1 MNSTIFLFIA
11 TLLCWGP
18 TWYVIKFQLGIVDP
32 MVSVFYRFFLASII
46 ILFFCKFKNFK
57 IQFSFKEHF
66 FIAVLGIL
74 LFNINYVIFYL
85 STQYLISGFVALC
98 FSSILFMNIINN
110 IIFHRNLPSIMTI
123 LGGAIGTLG
132 LIFIFYEEISNFT
145 LSSTTSFGIFLGII
159 ATYFAS
165 LGNLVSAYT
174 SKIKLPVVPV
184 TGYGMLY
191 GSLSLLIYLL
201 VIDTPFQFDFSL
213 SYNLSLIYLSVF
225 GSVFGFSLY
234 LTLIEKIG
242 SNDAAYVAIIMPLI
256 ALLVSTIFENLLWNL
271 NLIIGAVMIILGNI
285 LILKKN

>member
-46 ILFFCKFKNFK
+46 ILCFCKLKNFK
-57 IQFSFKEHF
+57 IKFSLKEHF
-66 FIAVLGIL
+66 LIAVLGVL

-98 FSSILFMNIINN
+98 FSSILFMNVINN
-110 IIFHRNLPSIMTI
+110 IIFHRNLPNIMTI

-132 LIFIFYEEISNFT
+132 LIFIFYEEINNFT

-191 GSLSLLIYLL
+191 GSLSLFIYLL
-201 VIDTPFQFDFSL
+201 VKDTPFQFDLSL
-213 SYNLSLIYLSVF
+213 SYNLSLIYLSIF

-234 LTLIEKIG
+234 LTLIKKIG

-256 ALLVSTIFENLLWNL
+256 ALLVSTIFENLIWNWSL
-271 NLIIGAVMIILGNI
+271 FIGALLIIFGNI
-285 LILKKN
+285 LILKR

>member
-1 MNSTIFLFIA
+1 MNSTIFLFIT

-18 TWYVIKFQLGIVDP
+18 TWYIIKFQLGIVDP

-46 ILFFCKFKNFK
+46 ILLFCIYKK
-57 IQFSFKEHF
+57 INLRFSIKEHI
-66 FIAVLGIL
+66 FIAALGIF

-98 FSSILFMNIINN
+98 FSSILFMNVINN
-110 IIFHRNLPSIMTI
+110 IIFHRNLPNIMTI
-123 LGGAIGTLG
+123 LGGAIGTSG
-132 LIFIFYEEISNFT
+132 LFFIFYDEISNFT

-165 LGNLVSAYT
+165 LGNLISAHT

-191 GSLSLLIYLL
+191 GSLSLLIYLYIMG
-201 VIDTPFQFDFSL
+201 VPFKFDLSL
-213 SYNLSLIYLSVF
+213 SYNLSLIYLSIF

-234 LTLIEKIG
+234 LTLIKKIG

-256 ALLVSTIFENLLWNL
+256 ALLVSTIFENLIWNL
-271 NLIIGAVMIILGNI
+271 NLVIGAIMIILGNI
-285 LILKKN
+285 LILRKN

>member
-18 TWYVIKFQLGIVDP
+18 TWYVIKFQLGTVDP
-32 MVSVFYRFFLASII
+32 MVSVFYRFFLASVI
-46 ILFFCKFKNFK
+46 ILGFCIFKKYRIKF
-57 IQFSFKEHF
+57 SLKEHF
-66 FIAVLGIL
+66 YIAVLGIL

-98 FSSILFMNIINN
+98 FSSILFMNVINN
-110 IIFHRNLPSIMTI
+110 IVFHRSLPSIMTI
-123 LGGAIGTLG
+123 LGGAIGSLG
-132 LIFIFYEEISNFT
+132 LIFIFYNEISSFT
-145 LSSTTSFGIFLGII
+145 FSSTTSFGIFLGII

-165 LGNLVSAYT
+165 LGNLVSAHT
-174 SKIKLPVVPV
+174 SKINLPVVPV

-191 GSLSLLIYLL
+191 GSISLLIYLL
-201 VIDTPFQFDFSL
+201 ITGVPFEFDFSL
-213 SYNLSLIYLSVF
+213 RYNLSLVYLSIF

-234 LTLIEKIG
+234 LTLIKKIG

-256 ALLVSTIFENLLWNL
+256 ALLVSTIFEGLIWNL
-271 NLIIGAVMIILGNI
+271 SLVIGAIMIILGNV

>member
-18 TWYVIKFQLGIVDP
+18 TWYIIKFQLGIVDP

-46 ILFFCKFKNFK
+46 ILLFCIYKK
-57 IQFSFKEHF
+57 INLRFSIREHI
-66 FIAVLGIL
+66 FIAALGIF

-98 FSSILFMNIINN
+98 FSSILFMNVINN
-110 IIFHRNLPSIMTI
+110 IIFHRNLPNIMTI
-123 LGGAIGTLG
+123 LGGAIGTSG
-132 LIFIFYEEISNFT
+132 LFFIFYDEISNFT
-145 LSSTTSFGIFLGII
+145 LSSATSYGIFLGII

-165 LGNLVSAYT
+165 LGNLVSAHT
-174 SKIKLPVVPV
+174 SKIKMPVVPV

-191 GSLSLLIYLL
+191 GSISLLIYLF
-201 VIDTPFQFDFSL
+201 VTGVPFKFDLSFSY
-213 SYNLSLIYLSVF
+213 SLSLIYLSVF

-234 LTLIEKIG
+234 LTLIKKIG

-256 ALLVSTIFENLLWNL
+256 ALLVSTIFENLIWNWNL
-271 NLIIGAVMIILGNI
+271 FIGAMLIIFGNI
-285 LILKKN
+285 LILKK

>member
-46 ILFFCKFKNFK
+46 ILLACVIKKLPLKF
-57 IQFSFKEHF
+57 SLKEHF
-66 FIAVLGIL
+66 YIAVLGIL
-74 LFNINYVIFYL
+74 LFNVNYVIFYL

-98 FSSILFMNIINN
+98 FSSILFMNVINN
-110 IIFHRNLPSIMTI
+110 IIFHKNLPNIKTI
-123 LGGAIGTLG
+123 LGGAIGTMG
-132 LIFIFYEEISNFT
+132 LIFIFFDEINDFTFSNM
-145 LSSTTSFGIFLGII
+145 TSYGIFLGII

-165 LGNLVSAYT
+165 LGNLVSAHT
-174 SKIKLPVVPV
+174 SKINLPVVPV

-191 GSLSLLIYLL
+191 GSISLLIFLL
-201 VIDTPFQFDFSL
+201 ITKTPFNFEYSL
-213 SYNLSLIYLSVF
+213 KYNLSLVYLSVF

-234 LTLIEKIG
+234 LSLIKKIG

-256 ALLVSTIFENLLWNL
+256 ALLVSTIFEELMWNV
-271 NLIIGAVMIILGNI
+271 NLIIGAIMIIFGNI

>member
-32 MVSVFYRFFLASII
+32 MVSVFYRFFLASL
-46 ILFFCKFKNFK
+46 ILLGFCLVKGFKLKFL
-57 IQFSFKEHF
+57 FKEHLY
-66 FIAVLGIL
+66 IAILGIL

-98 FSSILFMNIINN
+98 FSSILFMNVLNN
-110 IIFHRNLPSIMTI
+110 IIFHRNLPNIATI
-123 LGGAIGTLG
+123 LGGSIGTLG
-132 LIFIFYEEISNFT
+132 LILIFYDEISNFT
-145 LSSTTSFGIFLGII
+145 FSSTTSFGIFLGVI

-165 LGNLVSAYT
+165 LGNLVSAFT

-191 GSLSLLIYLL
+191 GSISLLLYL
-201 VIDTPFQFDFSL
+201 VITGVPLEFDFSY
-213 SYNLSLIYLSVF
+213 SYNLSLIYLSIF

-234 LTLIEKIG
+234 LTLIKKIG

-256 ALLVSTIFENLLWNL
+256 ALLVSTIFEGLIWNINLV
-271 NLIIGAVMIILGNI
+271 IGAIMIIFGNI

>member
-18 TWYVIKFQLGIVDP
+18 TWYVIKFQLGVVDP

-46 ILFFCKFKNFK
+46 ILCFCKFKNFR

-66 FIAVLGIL
+66 LIAVLGIL

-98 FSSILFMNIINN
+98 FSSILFMNVINN

-191 GSLSLLIYLL
+191 GSLSLFIYLL
-201 VIDTPFQFDFSL
+201 VKDTPFQFDLSL
-213 SYNLSLIYLSVF
+213 SYNLSLIYLSIF

-234 LTLIEKIG
+234 LTLIKKIG

-256 ALLVSTIFENLLWNL
+256 ALLVSTIFENLTWNL
-271 NLIIGAVMIILGNI
+271 NLVIGAIMIILGNI